1 MSPTFIL
8 INEIILL
15 MALIHTIMENEE
27 TNQNQ
32 PNYQAPDFEIV
43 TIEFEQNIL
52 AGSGPDFGGEDI
64 F

>member
-1 MSPTFIL
+1 
-8 INEIILL
+8 
-15 MALIHTIMENEE
+15 MENEE

-32 PNYQAPDFEIV
+32 PNYQAPDFEVV

-52 AGSGPDFGGEDI
+52 GTSGPDMGGEDI